1 MKQNKIHSTSED
13 FRRYLENK
21 MSEPERN
28 QFERQLEKDAFAKEA
43 LEGFSQ
49 ISHLNIRKDLA
60 EIKTKSEPAK
70 KKNTFRFIAAAA
82 SILLLVTSGIIW
94 RQINQ
99 QNALP
104 EVVEN
109 NTQNLE
115 KSRAKNSLTPEI
127 SHFDSV
133 TNEEELPVKTD
144 ETVIKQNLAETIF
157 ENEEA
162 PQQKTQSIKKELPL
176 LGITDEEI
184 LVKNSQET
192 AQKEDAQ
199 KSIRIRGVSSIN
211 QPAAP
216 TSPVIAESQ
225 KRTATKIIS
234 GKIVEAGSNQPL
246 PGVSIVENSSQNGT
260 VSDIDGKFRLELQDS
275 NSMVFANFVG
285 MEKMEI
291 NTNSDSNMVL
301 HMQPSQIG
309 LSEVVSVGYGRV
321 KKSNQEPLK
330 IEQNRPAQPINGME
344 KYENYLTENA
354 QLPPDYPKK
363 KVRIKIKF
371 DINEAG
377 ETLNFQNLNQADSIL
392 YEQAKQLILNGVM
405 WQAEIKNGK
414 EISSEK
420 IMKITFR
427 K

>member
-13 FRRYLENK
+13 FRRYLENE

-43 LEGFSQ
+43 MEGFSKIPHVNFQ
-49 ISHLNIRKDLA
+49 KDLD
-60 EIKTKSEPAK
+60 EIKTKLKQPK
-70 KKNTFRFIAAAA
+70 KKNTFKFIAAAA

-109 NTQNLE
+109 KTQNLE

-127 SHFDSV
+127 LHFDSV
-133 TNEEELPVKTD
+133 
-144 ETVIKQNLAETIF
+144 
-157 ENEEA
+157 ENEE
-162 PQQKTQSIKKELPL
+162 KLPVVEDQ
-176 LGITDEEI
+176 IA
-184 LVKNSQET
+184 VP
-192 AQKEDAQ
+192 QKEDEAIFEKDETPKKKIQTTKNELSLPGIIDDEIQVKPSPETVTKAGNQ

-211 QPAAP
+211 RPPAP
-216 TSPVIAESQ
+216 TTPFIAENQ

-234 GKIVEAGSNQPL
+234 GKIVEAGSNQPI
-246 PGVSIVENSSQNGT
+246 PGVSIVEKSTQNGT
-260 VSDIDGKFRLELQDS
+260 VSDIDGNFRLELQDS
-275 NSMVFANFVG
+275 NSTVIANFVG

-291 NTNSDSNMVL
+291 NTNNDSDIVL

-309 LSEVVSVGYGRV
+309 LSEVVSIGYGKP
-321 KKSNQEPLK
+321 KKLNQQPLV
-330 IEQNRPAQPINGME
+330 IEIDRPAQPIIGMK
-344 KYENYLTENA
+344 KYEEYLTEKA
-354 QLPPDYPKK
+354 KLPSNYPKK
-363 KVRIKIKF
+363 KERVEIKF
-371 DINEAG
+371 EINEYG
-377 ETLNFQNLNQADSIL
+377 ETIHLQNLNQADSLIF
-392 YEQAKQLILNGVM
+392 EQAKQLISTGPM

-420 IMKITFR
+420 VLKITFR